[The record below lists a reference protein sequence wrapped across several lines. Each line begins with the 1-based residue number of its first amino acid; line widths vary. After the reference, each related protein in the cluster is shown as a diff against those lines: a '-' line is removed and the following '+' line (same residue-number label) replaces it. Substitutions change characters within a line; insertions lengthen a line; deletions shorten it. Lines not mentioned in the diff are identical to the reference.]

1 MLYNEE
7 PFIRVAVGLM
17 LLPTQTPVNSNIV
30 KYLSDGKYYS
40 SKVVNFLPFLTFQY
54 FGCVRME
61 CLGPWKQARKRTVVC
76 LTFVLI
82 LSLYLASSPLTMP
95 PFKAEPHQGPPAQ
108 VHSAIPQA
116 MPLLGTLPTNTSR
129 PARLNCRHG
138 YLRATSPAGQTEASS
153 PPRDEWQEAVGAGAT
168 LHECPVCTRKGTWEP
183 PDYSN
188 LIKMK

>member
-1 MLYNEE
+1 MENTS
-7 PFIRVAVGLM
+7 FI
-17 LLPTQTPVNSNIV
+17 
-30 KYLSDGKYYS
+30 
-40 SKVVNFLPFLTFQY
+40 VVIFLPFLALQY

-61 CLGPWKQARKRTVVC
+61 WLGPWKQALKRTVVC

-82 LSLYLASSPLTMP
+82 LSLYLASSPLSTP
-95 PFKAEPHQGPPAQ
+95 PFDAEPHQSQTAQ
-108 VHSAIPQA
+108 AHSARPQA

-138 YLRATSPAGQTEASS
+138 PAGWTLYLRGASPAGQTEASS

-168 LHECPVCTRKGTWEP
+168 VHECPVSTGKGTWEP

-188 LIKMK
+188 LIFL